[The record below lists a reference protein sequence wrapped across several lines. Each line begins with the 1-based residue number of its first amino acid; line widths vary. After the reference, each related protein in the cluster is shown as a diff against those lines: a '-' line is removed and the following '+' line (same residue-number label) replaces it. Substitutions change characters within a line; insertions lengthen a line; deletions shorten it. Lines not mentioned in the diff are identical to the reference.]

1 MRDWSCIFLWQVDIF
16 MDAAFGAVHTAIGFL
31 EIQLSEQNTDFL
43 TKLSLSAERIINF
56 LCQQCEASLQF
67 LQSLCQQKIF
77 RERLLR
83 NKVSQLE
90 PFSFLYVQSKVMC

>member
-1 MRDWSCIFLWQVDIF
+1 
-16 MDAAFGAVHTAIGFL
+16 MDAAFGAVHVAIRFL
-31 EIQLSEQNTDFL
+31 DI
-43 TKLSLSAERIINF
+43 KLSAQNPVSCMKSSLTAEQIVNY